1 MDELSRNTFEMVAR
15 SFSNLERTLHENS
28 LALHIKSYDGTD
40 PSLCRH
46 WIDEIEKWAHN
57 SQAVDED
64 KKNALFITAKKTVS
78 DFIQRYIDENP
89 DCTWLDLRKEVLSN
103 FANISDAAHALDEL
117 HNVKQEKD
125 ESLSV
130 FLERL
135 RTLSLDAFQEINLE
149 EEGANKLSQRQL
161 VNVFIDGLQSDRI
174 KRKILACECQ
184 DLNTAARIAKKELKV
199 ERKMNFRVPHQL
211 PK

>member
-1 MDELSRNTFEMVAR
+1 MDELSRSTFETVAR
-15 SFSNLERTLHENS
+15 SFSNLERTLHQNS
-28 LALHIKSYDGTD
+28 LALHITSYDGTD

-46 WIDEIEKWAHN
+46 WIDEIEKWAYN

-199 ERKMNFRVPHQL
+199 ERKMNLRVPPQL
-211 PK
+211 SE